1 MLDEASQDELNELTE
16 NIESSCSEVKV
27 IYEEL
32 HRMQTLS
39 KSFNAYNKCEYTI
52 YV

>member
-1 MLDEASQDELNELTE
+1 MKNARLGKEILLDEASQDELNELTE

-32 HRMQTLS
+32 HRMQTL
-39 KSFNAYNKCEYTI
+39 
-52 YV
+52 